1 MVGKLYLTN
10 AMKRNEKEATLN
22 VLSQMELK
30 WKIKFHLL
38 VREFVV
44 PKAA

>member
-30 WKIKFHLL
+30 
-38 VREFVV
+38 
-44 PKAA
+44 